1 MPGKLRTQE
10 KSEYFL
16 NGMRNFY
23 IHAVNK
29 KALFCL
35 LFSAIISWCCGY
47 TEKNAFGNI
56 ILLFMLFM
64 TGRENILSTLCVCCF
79 LLFSAFYAP
88 VGIIYGK
95 INGSFIASLMQTN
108 VTEAEEFIAGIPV
121 IYFIISLM
129 IVMFTVWF
137 WRTRER
143 NKKGV
148 VFLLFFIALSFN
160 AWPRRMAVEVVTS
173 VAETR
178 AEMMRYE
185 TLNNNQRNSWEIV
198 SVEKK
203 YKTIIIVIGESV
215 RRDYLSVYGYP
226 LPTTPWMNSAPG
238 IFINGYFSS
247 AANTIDSLSRT
258 LILDYAETGNPGNN
272 MVTLASNAGYETWWI
287 SNQGA
292 LGVHDTLISV
302 VASNADNKYF
312 LKEGSFASRRTD
324 DEDMLQYVREA
335 VDSPSPKVIFV
346 HMMGSHPNPCDRLFN
361 DAEPFREVFGRK
373 VSCYLSTL
381 VKLDKFLRD
390 IYEMA
395 AARGEHF
402 AMVYFS
408 DHGLSVSSDSTPV
421 HHAPD
426 LRSGYDVPFVVMAS
440 DIETHQINDVHISAR
455 RFPEIFQWIT
465 GIQTRNLPLISPLL
479 QGNYTEYVSVFNGEH
494 DVPVMTLP
502 EEPLLTG
509 KAGSA
514 F

>member
-1 MPGKLRTQE
+1 MPGKLRAQE

-16 NGMRNFY
+16 SGVRNFC

-29 KALFCL
+29 KVLVCL
-35 LFSAIISWCCGY
+35 LFSVIVSWCCGY

-56 ILLFMLFM
+56 ILLFLLFM
-64 TGRENILSTLCVCCF
+64 TGRKNILSAVCVCCF

-108 VTEAEEFIAGIPV
+108 VTEAEEFIAGIPI

-148 VFLLFFIALSFN
+148 LFLLFFIALSVN
-160 AWPRRMAVEVVTS
+160 AWPRRMAVEVVTG

-178 AEMMRYE
+178 AEMIRYE
-185 TLNNNQRNSWEIV
+185 TLNNNQKSSWEIV

-226 LPTTPWMNSAPG
+226 LPTTPWMNSALG

-258 LILDYAETGNPGNN
+258 LILDYAESGNPGNN
-272 MVTLASNAGYETWWI
+272 MVTLASNA
-287 SNQGA
+287 
-292 LGVHDTLISV
+292 DK
-302 VASNADNKYF
+302 KYF

-324 DEDMLQYVREA
+324 DEDMLQFVREA
-335 VDSPSPKVIFV
+335 VNSSSPKVIFV

-361 DAEPFREVFGRK
+361 DAEPFREIFGRK

-381 VKLDKFLRD
+381 VKLDKFLQN
-390 IYEMA
+390 IYEMVT
-395 AARGEHF
+395 ARGEDF

-421 HHAPD
+421 HHAPG
-426 LRSGYDVPFVVMAS
+426 LRSGYDVPFVIMAS
-440 DIETHQINDVHISAR
+440 DIVTHQNHDIHISAR
-455 RFPEIFQWIT
+455 RFPEIFQWLT

-494 DVPVMTLP
+494 DVPIMTLP

-509 KAGSA
+509 KADSA